1 MGKFITFP
9 FLYFT
14 QQYRDHET
22 SFFILSDLAI
32 TGPKKNET
40 RNDRALGTGS

>member
-1 MGKFITFP
+1 MGKLCAFP
-9 FLYFT
+9 FLYFR
-14 QQYRDHET
+14 QQYSDHEIP
-22 SFFILSDLAI
+22 FFILSDHAI